1 MAESEDNGQLSAGDL
16 AKAALRTVYELTG
29 FTPQAATGLEWDGDM
44 WNVTVDVLELERI
57 PNTTDVIGT
66 YEVRLDSEGTLRGY
80 RRVRR
85 YVRGDAREEG

>member
-1 MAESEDNGQLSAGDL
+1 MAESEANGKLSAGDL
-16 AKAALRTVYELTG
+16 AKAALKTVYELTG
-29 FTPQAATGLEWDGDM
+29 FTPQAATGLEWDGDT

-80 RRVRR
+80 RRIRR
-85 YVRGDAREEG
+85 YVRGEAREEG

>member
-1 MAESEDNGQLSAGDL
+1 MAESEDNGKLSAGDL

>member
-1 MAESEDNGQLSAGDL
+1 MAESEANGKLSAGDL
-16 AKAALRTVYELTG
+16 AKAALKTVYELTG
-29 FTPQAATGLEWDGDM
+29 FTPQAATGLEWDGDT